1 MTDLEQAK
9 MRLAE
14 GGFSCVVVRNGKETV
29 SLERGVKPL
38 LDWLQQ
44 DNRFFAEASV
54 ADKVIGKAAAML
66 FVKANVKA
74 VFAKTLSLAG
84 RDYLDQH
91 GIPVTFETLTER
103 IMNREQTDVCPMERA
118 VADTDDVDEGCRILQ
133 ITLNEVRRK
142 SKP

>member
-1 MTDLEQAK
+1 MTDLEAATK
-9 MRLAE
+9 MLAGHTLALCKAGEVVTSDLKGISPMLTLLGE
-14 GGFSCVVVRNGKETV
+14 GRDLSGFSAADLVV
-29 SLERGVKPL
+29 
-38 LDWLQQ
+38 
-44 DNRFFAEASV
+44 
-54 ADKVIGKAAAML
+54 GKAAAML

>member
-1 MTDLEQAK
+1 MTDLETATK
-9 MRLAE
+9 MLAGHTLALCKAGEVVTSDLKGISPMLTLLGE
-14 GGFSCVVVRNGKETV
+14 GRDLSGFSAADLVV
-29 SLERGVKPL
+29 
-38 LDWLQQ
+38 
-44 DNRFFAEASV
+44 
-54 ADKVIGKAAAML
+54 GKAAAML

>member
-1 MTDLEQAK
+1 MTDLETATK
-9 MRLAE
+9 MLTGHTLALCKAGEVVTSDLKGISPMLSLLGE
-14 GGFSCVVVRNGKETV
+14 GRDLSGFSAADQVV
-29 SLERGVKPL
+29 
-38 LDWLQQ
+38 
-44 DNRFFAEASV
+44 
-54 ADKVIGKAAAML
+54 GKAAAML

>member
-1 MTDLEQAK
+1 MTDLETSTK
-9 MRLAE
+9 MLAGHTLALCKAEEVVTSDLKGISPMLSLLGE
-14 GGFSCVVVRNGKETV
+14 GRDLSGFSAADLVV
-29 SLERGVKPL
+29 
-38 LDWLQQ
+38 
-44 DNRFFAEASV
+44 
-54 ADKVIGKAAAML
+54 GKAAAML

>member
-1 MTDLEQAK
+1 MTDLETATK
-9 MRLAE
+9 MLAGHTLALCKAGEVVTSDLKGISPMLTLLGE
-14 GGFSCVVVRNGKETV
+14 GRDLSGFSAADLVV
-29 SLERGVKPL
+29 
-38 LDWLQQ
+38 
-44 DNRFFAEASV
+44 
-54 ADKVIGKAAAML
+54 GKAAAML

-103 IMNREQTDVCPMERA
+103 IMNREQTDFCPMERA